1 MAEKEL
7 NEYLRKGENVRW
19 SGRTAPFPLLGD
31 RSREQIVLK
40 WAVTAAL
47 TCGFLWLYCGRDQAV
62 NGKFVALVV
71 LVAGLVIAS
80 PWMEQRSIMG
90 QQYFITDQRAILM
103 SRDKTFYSMELN
115 GIDELRRVSLHGE
128 ADTLVMGGIIMEDIR
143 KQLRW
148 RACHPKTDMQGQ
160 KKQDEALGMVFYG
173 IRDAD
178 LAESLLH
185 GGQVRGKTA

>member
-31 RSREQIVLK
+31 KSREQIVLK

-47 TCGFLWLYCGRDQAV
+47 TCGFLWLYCARDQAV
-62 NGKFVALVV
+62 NGKFIALVV

-148 RACHPKTDMQGQ
+148 RACHPNTDMQGQ

>member
-31 RSREQIVLK
+31 RSREEIVLK
-40 WAVTAAL
+40 WVVTAAL
-47 TCGFLWLYCGRDQAV
+47 TCGFLWLYCARDQAV
-62 NGKFVALVV
+62 NGKFIALVV

>member
-7 NEYLRKGENVRW
+7 NEYLRKGETVRW

-31 RSREQIVLK
+31 KSREQIVLK

-62 NGKFVALVV
+62 NGKFIALVV

-80 PWMEQRSIMG
+80 PWMEQRSIMS

-115 GIDELRRVSLHGE
+115 GIDELRRVSLQGE
-128 ADTLVMGGIIMEDIR
+128 ADTLVMGGPVMEDIR

-173 IRDAD
+173 VRDAD

-185 GGQVRGKTA
+185 GGQARRKTA

>member
-31 RSREQIVLK
+31 KSREQIVLK
-40 WAVTAAL
+40 WVVTAAL
-47 TCGFLWLYCGRDQAV
+47 TCGLLWIYCARDQAI
-62 NGKFVALVV
+62 NGKFIALVV

-80 PWMEQRSIMG
+80 PWMEQHSIMG

-115 GIDELRRVSLHGE
+115 GIDQLRRVSLHGE
-128 ADTLVMGGIIMEDIR
+128 ADTLVMGGVIMEDIR

>member
-31 RSREQIVLK
+31 KSREQIVLK

-47 TCGFLWLYCGRDQAV
+47 TCGFLWLYCARDQAV
-62 NGKFVALVV
+62 NGKFIALVV

-128 ADTLVMGGIIMEDIR
+128 ADALVMGGIIMEDIR

>member
-31 RSREQIVLK
+31 KSREQIVLK

-47 TCGFLWLYCGRDQAV
+47 TCGFLWLYCARDQAV
-62 NGKFVALVV
+62 NGKFIALVV

-115 GIDELRRVSLHGE
+115 DIDELRRVSLHGE

>member
-31 RSREQIVLK
+31 RAREQIVLK
-40 WAVTAAL
+40 WVVTAAL
-47 TCGFLWLYCGRDQAV
+47 TCGFLWLYCARDQAV
-62 NGKFVALVV
+62 NGKLIALVV
-71 LVAGLVIAS
+71 LVAGLVIVS

>member
-1 MAEKEL
+1 
-7 NEYLRKGENVRW
+7 
-19 SGRTAPFPLLGD
+19 
-31 RSREQIVLK
+31 
-40 WAVTAAL
+40 
-47 TCGFLWLYCGRDQAV
+47 
-62 NGKFVALVV
+62 
-71 LVAGLVIAS
+71 
-80 PWMEQRSIMG
+80 
-90 QQYFITDQRAILM
+90 M